1 MKQIFKKTYLL
12 LPLMLFFIVNC
23 GGAKNPAAP
32 SGSVITINPSSF
44 ELTTGSTLPVTY
56 RTAYFTITVYQDSAK
71 TKPLDNIKITIDHI
85 FASPAERYYIQ
96 FYHDGERVESPFTVN
111 TDSYGTYT
119 LRVDFMSG
127 GGVAFKGDINVRS
140 GSAFINATF
149 EVKTE

>member
-1 MKQIFKKTYLL
+1 MKKIAKKTYLL
-12 LPLMLFFIVNC
+12 LPLSLFFLINC

-44 ELTTGSTLPVTY
+44 ALTTASTLPITY
-56 RTAYFTITVYQDSAK
+56 RTAYFTITVYQDSAN
-71 TKPLDNIKITIDHI
+71 TKPMSDIKITIDHV

-96 FYHDGERVESPFTVN
+96 FYNDGERVDSPLSVT
-111 TDSYGTYT
+111 TDNYGTYV

-127 GGVAFKGDINVRS
+127 GGVAFTGDINVRS

-149 EVKTE
+149 AVN

>member
-1 MKQIFKKTYLL
+1 MRQIFKKTYLL
-12 LPLMLFFIVNC
+12 LPLSLFFLINC

-32 SGSVITINPSSF
+32 SGAVITINPSSF
-44 ELTTGSTLPVTY
+44 ELTTGSTLPITY
-56 RTAYFTITVYQDSAK
+56 RTAYFTITVYQDSAN
-71 TKPLDNIKITIDHI
+71 TKPMSDIKITIDHV

-96 FYHDGERVESPFTVN
+96 FYNDGERVDSPLSVT
-111 TDSYGTYT
+111 TDNYGTYV

>member
-1 MKQIFKKTYLL
+1 MRQIFKKTYLL
-12 LPLMLFFIVNC
+12 LPLLFFFIVNC

-44 ELTTGSTLPVTY
+44 ELTTASTLPVTY

-71 TKPLDNIKITIDHI
+71 TKPMDNIKITIDHV
-85 FASPAERYYIQ
+85 FASPAERYYIE
-96 FYHDGERVESPFTVN
+96 FYNGGERVESPFSAT
-111 TDSYGTYT
+111 TDNYGTYV

-127 GGVAFKGDINVRS
+127 GGAAYKGDINVRS

-149 EVKTE
+149 EVKKE